1 MRHYAFATLVVLGLV
16 AGPPFSSRASAETF
30 DPSLTNS
37 IHALERAVN
46 SIAIA
51 SADPVATQRNSDN
64 IRWMHGELA
73 LIREACSRGR
83 DVEAAWRLEEV
94 QLRMKTVAQ
103 SSPARPFCRVTG
115 RMHGNCP
122 LTADSRG
129 VKRKAGIEP
138 TSD

>member
-1 MRHYAFATLVVLGLV
+1 MRHCVFATLVVLGLV
-16 AGPPFSSRASAETF
+16 AGLPFSSRASAETC

-51 SADPVATQRNSDN
+51 SADPVATQRNNDDN
-64 IRWMHGELA
+64 IRWMHGELE

-83 DVEAAWRLEEV
+83 DVEAAWRLEDV
-94 QLRMKTVAQ
+94 QLRLKTVVQ

-129 VKRKAGIEP
+129 VKRR
-138 TSD
+138 